1 MKKFIIL
8 LTIAFTLSSQAQE
21 TKTKVLKEFL
31 SDIINFDGKVFNE
44 AQPITSFKQLAQDNA
59 AEIIK
64 ITHKNIKLALSEA
77 KRFRHCLIIVENHT
91 LIRIVDYEDCS
102 PSNCWAACMPLSRA
116 YIQKAGLLNEKNDY
130 LNNVLGCPDT
140 QKRMIYLFK

>member
-21 TKTKVLKEFL
+21 SKTTVLKEFL
-31 SDIINFDGKVFNE
+31 SDIINLDDKVFNE
-44 AQPITSFKQLAQDNA
+44 ALPITSFKQLAQDNA

-77 KRFRHCLIIVENHT
+77 KRFKHCLIIVENHT

-102 PSNCWAACMPLSRA
+102 PSNCWATCMPLSKA
-116 YIQKAGLLNEKNDY
+116 YIQKAGLLNEKKDY
-130 LNNVLGCPDT
+130 LKNVLGCPDS
-140 QKRMIYLFK
+140 QKRMIYLFN

>member
-21 TKTKVLKEFL
+21 SKTTVLKEFL
-31 SDIINFDGKVFNE
+31 SDIINLDDKVFNE
-44 AQPITSFKQLAQDNA
+44 ALPITSFKQLAQDNA

-77 KRFRHCLIIVENHT
+77 KRFKHCLIIVENHT

-102 PSNCWAACMPLSRA
+102 PSNCWATCMPLSKA

-130 LNNVLGCPDT
+130 LKNVLGCPDS
-140 QKRMIYLFK
+140 QKRMIYLFN